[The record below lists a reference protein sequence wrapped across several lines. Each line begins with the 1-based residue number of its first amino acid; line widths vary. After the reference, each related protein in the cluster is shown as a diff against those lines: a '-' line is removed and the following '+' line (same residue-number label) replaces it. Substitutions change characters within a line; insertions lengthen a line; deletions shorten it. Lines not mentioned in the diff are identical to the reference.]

1 MRDFLPFPDFSDAA
15 APRDVSRL
23 RAEVRAFL
31 DEERASGAIVPG
43 LQTWTSFDRG
53 FSERAA
59 ARGYVAMT
67 WPKRYGGHERS
78 AFERYVVCEE
88 FLAAGAPVGS
98 HWMADRQSGPQ
109 IMRNGSEALRE
120 EVLPQIAAGK
130 LTFGIGMSEP
140 DSGSDLSSVR
150 TKAEKVEGGW
160 RIEGRKVWTTN
171 AHHADYL
178 IVLCRSAPK
187 TEDRYAGLSQFVVP
201 LDAPGVT
208 VRPLVNLTGEH
219 ELNEVVFDG
228 NVVPDANLLGKGG
241 DGWKLVTEE
250 LAFERSGPDRFLS
263 TFGLLKVLVAAQA
276 GNPDSHAAIEIGRLV
291 ARLSS
296 IRQLSLLIGDLLE
309 QGRSATAIATIA
321 KDLGT
326 GLEQEVPEVARR
338 LMAERPA
345 RGATDSAGALAFAI
359 LSAPCFSLR
368 GGTREILKGIIAREL
383 GLR

>member
-1 MRDFLPFPDFSDAA
+1 MRNFLPFPDFSGAA
-15 APRDVSRL
+15 EPRDVSVL

-31 DEERASGAIVPG
+31 DEERAAGTIVPG

-109 IMRNGSEALRE
+109 IMRNGTE
-120 EVLPQIAAGK
+120 ELKDAVLSRIAAGK

-150 TKAEKVEGGW
+150 TRAEKVDGGW

-219 ELNEVVFDG
+219 ELNEVIFDG
-228 NVVPDANLLGKGG
+228 NFVPDANLLGKGG
-241 DGWKLVTEE
+241 DGWRLVTEE

-263 TFGLLKVLVAAQA
+263 TFGLLKVLAASQA
-276 GNPDSHAAIEIGRLV
+276 GDPDSHAAIEIGRLV
-291 ARLSS
+291 ARLAA
-296 IRQLSLLIGDLLE
+296 IRQLSVLIGDLLE
-309 QGRSATAIATIA
+309 RGESATAIATIA

-326 GLEQEVPEVARR
+326 GLEQEIPEVARR
-338 LMAERPA
+338 IMAERPA
-345 RGATDSAGALAFAI
+345 RGAVDGAGALAFAI

>member
-109 IMRNGSEALRE
+109 IMRNGSEALKE
-120 EVLPQIAAGK
+120 EVLPKIAAGR

-150 TKAEKVEGGW
+150 TRAEKVEGGW

-309 QGRSATAIATIA
+309 QGQSATAIATIA

>member
-1 MRDFLPFPDFSDAA
+1 MRNFLPFPDFSQQA

-23 RAEVRAFL
+23 RAEVRAFM
-31 DEERASGAIVPG
+31 DEERAAGTIVPG

-59 ARGYVAMT
+59 ARGLIAMT

-109 IMRNGSEALRE
+109 IMRNGSETLKE
-120 EVLPQIAAGK
+120 EVLPKIAAGK

-150 TKAEKVEGGW
+150 TKAEKVDGGW

-178 IVLCRSAPK
+178 IVLCRSEPK

-219 ELNEVVFDG
+219 ELNEVIFDG
-228 NVVPDANLLGKGG
+228 NIVPAANLLGKGG

-263 TFGLLKVLVAAQA
+263 TFGLLKVLVASQQ
-276 GNPDSHAAIEIGRLV
+276 GSPDSHAAIEIGRLV
-291 ARLSS
+291 SRLSA

-309 QGRSATAIATIA
+309 QGQSATAIATIA

-338 LMAERPA
+338 LIAERPA
-345 RGATDSAGALAFAI
+345 RGAVDGMGALAFAI

>member
-1 MRDFLPFPDFSDAA
+1 MLNFLSFPDYSNTKE
-15 APRDVSRL
+15 PQDVSEL
-23 RAEVRAFL
+23 RANVRAFL
-31 DEERASGAIVPG
+31 EEEIQAGTIVPG
-43 LQTWTSFDRG
+43 MQTWTSFDRG

-59 ARGYVAMT
+59 ARGFVAMT
-67 WPKRYGGHERS
+67 WPKRYGGHERT

-88 FLAAGAPVGS
+88 FLAVNAPVGS
-98 HWMADRQSGPQ
+98 HWVADRQSGPQ
-109 IMRNGSEALRE
+109 IMRHGTE
-120 EVLPQIAAGK
+120 ELKEKLLPEIAAGR

-150 TKAEKVEGGW
+150 TKAEKVDGGW

-178 IVLCRSAPK
+178 IVLCRTEPK
-187 TEDRYAGLSQFVVP
+187 SEDRYAGLSQFVVP

-219 ELNEVVFDG
+219 ELNEVIFDG
-228 NVVPDANLLGKGG
+228 NIVPDSHLLGKGG

-250 LAFERSGPDRFLS
+250 LAFERSGPDRFMS
-263 TFGLLKVLVAAQA
+263 TFGLLKVLAASQK
-276 GNPDSHAAIEIGRLV
+276 GRSDDHAKAELGRLIGRL
-291 ARLSS
+291 AA
-296 IRQLSLLIGDLLE
+296 IRELSLLIGEKLQAGE
-309 QGRSATAIATIA
+309 PATPIATIA

-326 GLEQEVPEVARR
+326 GLEQEIPEVARL
-338 LMAERPA
+338 LMTEAPV
-345 RGATDSAGALAFAI
+345 RGEPDASGALAFAI

>member
-1 MRDFLPFPDFSDAA
+1 
-15 APRDVSRL
+15 
-23 RAEVRAFL
+23 
-31 DEERASGAIVPG
+31 
-43 LQTWTSFDRG
+43 
-53 FSERAA
+53 
-59 ARGYVAMT
+59 MT

-109 IMRNGSEALRE
+109 IMRNGTE
-120 EVLPQIAAGK
+120 ELKDAVLSRIAAGK

-150 TKAEKVEGGW
+150 TRAEKVDGGW

-219 ELNEVVFDG
+219 ELNEVIFDG
-228 NVVPDANLLGKGG
+228 NFVPDANLLGKGG
-241 DGWKLVTEE
+241 DGWRLVTEE

-263 TFGLLKVLVAAQA
+263 TFGLLKVLAASQA
-276 GNPDSHAAIEIGRLV
+276 GDPDSHAAIEIGRLV
-291 ARLSS
+291 ARLAA
-296 IRQLSLLIGDLLE
+296 IRQLSVLIGDLLE
-309 QGRSATAIATIA
+309 RGESATAIATIA

-326 GLEQEVPEVARR
+326 GLEQEIPEVARR
-338 LMAERPA
+338 IMAERPA
-345 RGATDSAGALAFAI
+345 RGAVDGAGALAFAI